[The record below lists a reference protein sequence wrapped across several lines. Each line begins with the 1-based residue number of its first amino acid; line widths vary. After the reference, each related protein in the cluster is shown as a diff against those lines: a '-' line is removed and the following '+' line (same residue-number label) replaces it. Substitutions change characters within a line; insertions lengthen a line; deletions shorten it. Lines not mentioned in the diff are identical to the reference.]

1 MMKTLRLAA
10 MALLWPLIIFAAAE
24 EELPVR
30 VRVNGAEQG
39 DFVVRRERN
48 GAMMMR
54 AADLRAFGLGGPA
67 LLHLPD
73 DQFVSIRAVSPEIRQ
88 GFNAATV
95 TLDLLIPPKLLP
107 RQNLELGVP
116 RSQVPLARRKSALL
130 NYQLTNRR
138 NSRDGTSTW
147 ELPWELSARTGNWL
161 AFSTFVAKQNSQ
173 QRRMTRAIS
182 NLNWDDPNR
191 MMRFVAGD
199 FFAQTGDLGA
209 AGRFAGMSLSKNF
222 DLSPLFIRFPGLDLG
237 GFLESPSEV
246 EVWVNGA
253 LLRREQLSAGAFQL
267 GNLVPMTGS
276 GTVTLRIRDAFGR
289 TRILDYPYYS
299 GISLLA
305 PGLHDYS
312 YNIGYTRQD
321 RIDGTPQYGR
331 KPAFLA
337 FHRMGITRRFTGGYR
352 LEATEN
358 RQSGGLT
365 GAFVL
370 GRIGQI
376 STVMAASRDK
386 GTNGYGG
393 ALRYLFQGR
402 HFGALLST
410 ARFTQPYVN
419 LSTTDE
425 RIKAQHDLQVTSH
438 LRSANVSVRFSE
450 IDRYNLPSRRN
461 AGLILTMPLFR
472 RMSLL
477 ASTSRD
483 LIAKKPG
490 DSLLLLTIPLGH
502 GHFSTSRMSVDP
514 DSRKTF
520 STRLENQIP
529 LGTGISYIVE
539 SERTPDSLTSRQA
552 SVDYR
557 GNRGIIGVAVQDRQ
571 GTAQYDL
578 HAAGSIVWIDGGL
591 VLGRPVQEGFA
602 VVSVSDLQGVKVLQ
616 RSQVIGVTAAGS
628 KLLVPSMIP
637 YYEEQLDIQTPDLPL
652 EYSVTNTSRSL
663 RVPYRGGDVIT
674 FDVMKLRALEGTI
687 VRAVA
692 GRQVPVALSEL
703 KIETPAGVVTSVTG
717 RGGEFYLEGLRPGR
731 YRVTASQEGY
741 SPCRFVLVVPE
752 TEGIS
757 SVGSLPCI

>member
-199 FFAQTGDLGA
+199 FFAQT
-209 AGRFAGMSLSKNF
+209 
-222 DLSPLFIRFPGLDLG
+222 
-237 GFLESPSEV
+237 
-246 EVWVNGA
+246 
-253 LLRREQLSAGAFQL
+253 

-529 LGTGISYIVE
+529 L
-539 SERTPDSLTSRQA
+539 
-552 SVDYR
+552 
-557 GNRGIIGVAVQDRQ
+557 
-571 GTAQYDL
+571 
-578 HAAGSIVWIDGGL
+578 
-591 VLGRPVQEGFA
+591 
-602 VVSVSDLQGVKVLQ
+602 
-616 RSQVIGVTAAGS
+616 
-628 KLLVPSMIP
+628 
-637 YYEEQLDIQTPDLPL
+637 
-652 EYSVTNTSRSL
+652 
-663 RVPYRGGDVIT
+663 
-674 FDVMKLRALEGTI
+674 
-687 VRAVA
+687 
-692 GRQVPVALSEL
+692 
-703 KIETPAGVVTSVTG
+703 
-717 RGGEFYLEGLRPGR
+717 
-731 YRVTASQEGY
+731 
-741 SPCRFVLVVPE
+741 
-752 TEGIS
+752 
-757 SVGSLPCI
+757 